1 MLSQLDQS
9 QYSQRTLIIT
19 ECHNFHLQRVLWLMT
34 GVNVLSELSSL
45 LRGCFLSWYF
55 SPILI
60 LFIYLYIHMCVC
72 VSVWKHLLSKVQHSL
87 RAKLTRVQVVT
98 CRSYLISFIIF
109 CVYILCLYFV
119 FKNKVYLECEIIL
132 RWVCLYI
139 RSRFIF

>member
-1 MLSQLDQS
+1 MLSQLHSS

-19 ECHNFHLQRVLWLMT
+19 ECHNFHPQRVLLLMT
-34 GVNVLSELSSL
+34 GVNVLSELSPPFIS
-45 LRGCFLSWYF
+45 RFWDTFYQF
-55 SPILI
+55 SFYLI
-60 LFIYLYIHMCVC
+60 YIYIHMCVC